1 MGFLDHLFKLKSSD
15 EKMGDSGATPE
26 AAPDPGAFL
35 QPKYFVT
42 RGRGSLPPAPSNG
55 RAAERSP
62 PPEQRAQ
69 EIVLT
74 LGDVLSRI
82 PTQLLSVGLHDTTR
96 ELRFSMD
103 DLSSDIARGRAAVPL
118 SKIAALCPDV
128 FARDIGPHDDTEI
141 RLPLQKLVEQI
152 GLLRARPAPPSVSPA
167 TPPAAPAHDAP
178 PPADPAPAPA
188 ADRSPVPPP
197 PDEPLAA
204 ARVAPVFPSV
214 QRFNPSPPRVIA
226 APAAPLENHAARPA
240 PPVPPAAAAP
250 TPPEPAIRLH
260 PPPAVRPVLVQPPSL
275 FATGEHPAE
284 PPVSSPPASQPVA
297 EPPSPF
303 PLEALQAVFMTD
315 QPLDLAAVCRHTTAL
330 PGIRA
335 CALAWRDEHALAGE
349 VPPGFDLATLHAATP
364 QPGAAEL
371 PIGHL
376 ENVTLHGDQAAISIF
391 TRPGLLLAVLHRPLP
406 PGVRERLT
414 AIATAL
420 APRPPE
426 P

>member
-1 MGFLDHLFKLKSSD
+1 MGFLDHLFKLKPSD
-15 EKMGDSGATPE
+15 EKMGDGGATPE

-42 RGRGSLPPAPSNG
+42 RGRGSLPPAPPNG
-55 RAAERSP
+55 RAAERTP
-62 PPEQRAQ
+62 PPERRAQ

-82 PTQLLSVGLHDTTR
+82 PTQLLRAGLHDATR

-128 FARDIGPHDDTEI
+128 FAREIGPDDDTEI

-167 TPPAAPAHDAP
+167 TPPAAPAQDSP
-178 PPADPAPAPA
+178 PPADPEPAPA
-188 ADRSPVPPP
+188 ADRSPAPLPVG
-197 PDEPLAA
+197 EPLAA
-204 ARVAPVFPSV
+204 APVAPVFPSV
-214 QRFNPSPPRVIA
+214 HLFTPPPPRVIA
-226 APAAPLENHAARPA
+226 APAAPLENHAA
-240 PPVPPAAAAP
+240 PPEPPAAAAP
-250 TPPEPAIRLH
+250 APPAPAIRLH
-260 PPPAVRPVLVQPPSL
+260 PPPAVRPVLVQPPTI

-284 PPVSSPPASQPVA
+284 LPVSSPPTPPPPA
-297 EPPSPF
+297 ELPPPF

-335 CALAWRDEHALAGE
+335 CALAWRDEQALAGDA
-349 VPPGFDLATLHAATP
+349 PPGFDLATLHAATRL
-364 QPGAAEL
+364 PGAAAL

-414 AIATAL
+414 AIATAF